1 MIIKENPDEIIS
13 YLEDSSNFRNGK
25 ADKVF
30 IPESEE
36 EIVEILN
43 YSSRKRIPV
52 TVSGAGTGTVAG
64 RIPEG
69 GFVIS
74 MEKFDKIKAIEPE
87 RKKAILQAGV
97 IINRFLSEIEKFNLF
112 YPPFPTERNAFIGGN
127 ISTNASGE
135 YSFKFG
141 PTRKYI
147 KKIRMVLT
155 SGKIVEIERGK
166 SFEKDGKIF
175 IDGMEIPLP
184 SYRTPPVKCTAGY
197 YSKEGMD
204 SIDLI
209 IGSEGTLGVIT
220 EAEVNL
226 IDALPQRFIIVIF
239 FPDDKKILNLVRMIK
254 KRKDLNV
261 FSLEYFDNNSL
272 EFLKKDFPGIP
283 QNSFALYI
291 EAESGIDKMEEW
303 GKIAEEFGAIDV
315 WVGEDEKNYQRLI
328 DFRHRLPEN
337 INSYFKSIKSVK
349 VSVDVAVPEEGF
361 QVLYNFYREIME
373 KENLHM
379 VLFGH
384 IGENHLHFNMFPEDE
399 NERLK
404 AYRIYE
410 ECIKKGLSLGGTVSA
425 EHGIGKL
432 KHRWLKMMYGE
443 KGIREMAEIKK
454 IFDPFCIIG
463 LNNIFPKDILFI

>member
-1 MIIKENPDEIIS
+1 
-13 YLEDSSNFRNGK
+13 
-25 ADKVF
+25 
-30 IPESEE
+30 
-36 EIVEILN
+36 
-43 YSSRKRIPV
+43 
-52 TVSGAGTGTVAG
+52 
-64 RIPEG
+64 
-69 GFVIS
+69 
-74 MEKFDKIKAIEPE
+74 
-87 RKKAILQAGV
+87 
-97 IINRFLSEIEKFNLF
+97 
-112 YPPFPTERNAFIGGN
+112 
-127 ISTNASGE
+127 
-135 YSFKFG
+135 
-141 PTRKYI
+141 
-147 KKIRMVLT
+147 
-155 SGKIVEIERGK
+155 
-166 SFEKDGKIF
+166 
-175 IDGMEIPLP
+175 
-184 SYRTPPVKCTAGY
+184 
-197 YSKEGMD
+197 
-204 SIDLI
+204 
-209 IGSEGTLGVIT
+209 
-220 EAEVNL
+220 
-226 IDALPQRFIIVIF
+226 
-239 FPDDKKILNLVRMIK
+239 MIK

-454 IFDPFCIIG
+454 IFDPFCILG
-463 LNNIFPKDILFI
+463 LNNIFPKDILFT